1 MYTSKG
7 TISVKGLKRFGSI
20 TKVLIKHGL
29 GDLVERVFKRDG
41 KKSKPVKGKEFIGTG
56 FISPGRLR
64 LVLEE
69 LGPSYI
75 KLGQLMSTRAD
86 IFPPEY
92 IEELKKLQ
100 DHVPPIPFDEIKHT
114 IETELRRPLDEIF
127 KEFSPESIAAASVAQ
142 VHPAKLHTGE
152 KVAVKVIRPGIEK
165 KIREDIRLM
174 YYLAEKIEKSIDLGR
189 IIGAGNVVEEFER
202 LIFKELDMFIEAGS
216 IEKFGNNFREMNDIY
231 IPIVYWPYTTKSVLI
246 MEHIE
251 GIKMD
256 QVDELKA
263 NGIDP
268 DEIAMIGLH
277 AFCRQ
282 LMEVGFFHA
291 DPHPANTIVMYD
303 GRVSLIDFGITG
315 YLDDETMLQL
325 ANLLL
330 GFAEHDYDM
339 VMEGLLDAG
348 LIDGDTMDLDSFR
361 MDLKDIAEPFFGR
374 SLLTISVKDV
384 YDQAI
389 ALVLKYHVKVPRN
402 LLLLSKTFIQA
413 ESLGKI
419 LGSDASLL
427 EVTKP
432 YAEELIARGYDAR
445 KLVKDFG
452 KDTLYMGKIIKT
464 MPKLLHEIIRQIAR
478 GKPRVELRHTGFDRM
493 DGKFEKGLNRFIIA
507 MIISASI
514 IAAAL
519 VLNSAQK
526 LIELDLHFFGLG
538 TISITSLLG
547 LIGYS
552 IATVLGV
559 WLIIMILKSG
569 RL

>member
-1 MYTSKG
+1 
-7 TISVKGLKRFGSI
+7 
-20 TKVLIKHGL
+20 
-29 GDLVERVFKRDG
+29 
-41 KKSKPVKGKEFIGTG
+41 
-56 FISPGRLR
+56 
-64 LVLEE
+64 
-69 LGPSYI
+69 
-75 KLGQLMSTRAD
+75 
-86 IFPPEY
+86 
-92 IEELKKLQ
+92 
-100 DHVPPIPFDEIKHT
+100 
-114 IETELRRPLDEIF
+114 
-127 KEFSPESIAAASVAQ
+127 
-142 VHPAKLHTGE
+142 
-152 KVAVKVIRPGIEK
+152 
-165 KIREDIRLM
+165 
-174 YYLAEKIEKSIDLGR
+174 
-189 IIGAGNVVEEFER
+189 
-202 LIFKELDMFIEAGS
+202 
-216 IEKFGNNFREMNDIY
+216 
-231 IPIVYWPYTTKSVLI
+231 

-315 YLDDETMLQL
+315 YLDDEMMLQL

-348 LIDGDTMDLDSFR
+348 LIDGETMDLDSFR
-361 MDLKDIAEPFFGR
+361 MDLKDMAEPFFGR

-384 YDQAI
+384 YDHAI
-389 ALVLKYHVKVPRN
+389 ALVLKYHVRVPRN

-413 ESLGKI
+413 EALGKI

-432 YAEELIARGYDAR
+432 YAEKLIARGYDTR

-452 KDTLYMGKIIKT
+452 KDTLYMGKIMRK
-464 MPKLLHEIIRQIAR
+464 MPKLLHQIIRQIAK
-478 GKPRVELRHTGFDRM
+478 GKPRIELWHTGFDRI
-493 DGKFEKGLNRFIIA
+493 DTKFEKGLNRLIIG
-507 MIISASI
+507 MVISASI

-526 LIELDLHFFGLG
+526 VMELQLNFFGIQ

-552 IATVLGV
+552 LATVLGV